1 MPEAWRI
8 GPDSVG
14 DADGA
19 GESCVAVT
27 VARHAVRSLYQEL
40 TLYPK
45 PGLVSLVD
53 TGSHDD
59 MDAST
64 FVRSLFSL
72 RRYFQDIALAG
83 AHGDGFDVLRGLGIE
98 AERRMLL
105 ATGGINTHRGA
116 IFSLGLLCAAAGR
129 AYAGAG
135 AGAGTVGRDWPP
147 ELLRATLVDSWGQA
161 LAGHR
166 GPATSHGAA
175 ASARYAAAG
184 AREQA
189 AAGFPVIFEL
199 ALPTLRKTLAAGRGL
214 RCARIDALFALMAE
228 LSDTNVYHRGGIEG
242 ARIVRDTAL
251 RFLERGGTAA
261 SGWEEDAVV
270 AHRRFVAQRLS
281 PGGAADLLAAT
292 CFIHALDAAPKLLEP
307 A

>member
-1 MPEAWRI
+1 MAEAWFIDRGFI
-8 GPDSVG
+8 AV
-14 DADGA
+14 DAGA
-19 GESCVAVT
+19 ASAI

-40 TLYPK
+40 ALYPK

-72 RRYFQDIALAG
+72 RRYFLDIALAG
-83 AHGDGFDVLRGLGIE
+83 SQRADFTVLRSLGIE

-129 AYAGAG
+129 AFAWQP
-135 AGAGTVGRDWPP
+135 D
-147 ELLRATLVDSWGQA
+147 LLRATLVDCWGAA

-166 GPATSHGAA
+166 GASSSNGAVVRTRHA
-175 ASARYAAAG
+175 APG

-189 AAGFPVIFEL
+189 AAGFPAIFEL
-199 ALPTLRKTLAAGRGL
+199 ALPTLRRTLASGRGL
-214 RCARIDALFALMAE
+214 RCARIDTLFTLMAE
-228 LSDTNVYHRGGIEG
+228 LSDTNVYHRGGAEG
-242 ARIVRDTAL
+242 ARIVRETSVA
-251 RFLERGGTAA
+251 FLARGGTA
-261 SGWEEDAVV
+261 SPGWEDDAVA
-270 AHRRFVAQRLS
+270 AHRRFVAHRLS

-292 CFIHALDAAPKLLEP
+292 CFVHSLDTSP
-307 A
+307 

>member
-8 GPDSVG
+8 GPDPVH
-14 DADGA
+14 DADDA
-19 GESCVAVT
+19 AASAVAAS

-40 TLYPK
+40 ALYPK

-53 TGSHDD
+53 TGSHED

-83 AHGDGFDVLRGLGIE
+83 ARGGGFDVLRGLGID
-98 AERRMLL
+98 AERRMLA

-129 AYAGAG
+129 TGKRHWQPDA
-135 AGAGTVGRDWPP
+135 V
-147 ELLRATLVDSWGQA
+147 RATLKACWGEA

-166 GPATSHGAA
+166 GPAASHGAA

-189 AAGFPVIFEL
+189 AAGFPAIFEL
-199 ALPTLRKTLAAGRGL
+199 ALPVLRQTLAAGRGL
-214 RCARIDALFALMAE
+214 RCARVDALFALMAE
-228 LSDTNVYHRGGIEG
+228 LSDTNVYHRGGVEG
-242 ARIVRDTAL
+242 ARTVRDTAL
-251 RFLERGGTAA
+251 HFLAHGGTAA
-261 SGWEEDAVV
+261 ADWEAQAVA

-281 PGGAADLLAAT
+281 PGGAADLLAAA
-292 CFIHALDAAPKLLEP
+292 CFVHELSA
-307 A
+307 

>member
-1 MPEAWRI
+1 MAEACPVVR
-8 GPDSVG
+8 
-14 DADGA
+14 DALALDAAAAGA
-19 GESCVAVT
+19 I

-40 TLYPK
+40 ALYPK

-59 MDAST
+59 MDATT

-72 RRYFQDIALAG
+72 RRYFLDIALAG
-83 AHGDGFDVLRGLGIE
+83 AQGSAFDVLRELGIE

-116 IFSLGLLCAAAGR
+116 IFSLGMLCAAAGR
-129 AYAGAG
+129 ASASSWEPD
-135 AGAGTVGRDWPP
+135 R
-147 ELLRATLVDSWGQA
+147 LRAALVDCWGAA

-166 GPATSHGAA
+166 GAAVSNGALVRARHA
-175 ASARYAAAG
+175 APG

-189 AAGFPVIFEL
+189 AAGFPAIFEL
-199 ALPTLRKTLAAGRGL
+199 ALPTLRRTLAEGRGL
-214 RCARIDALFALMAE
+214 RCARIDTLFTLMAA
-228 LSDTNVYHRGGIEG
+228 LSDTNVYHRGGPEG
-242 ARIVRDTAL
+242 ARIVRTTSL

-261 SGWEEDAVV
+261 SDWEEAAVA
-270 AHRRFVAQRLS
+270 AHRRFVAHRLS

-292 CFIHALDAAPKLLEP
+292 CFVHALSMERGLP
-307 A
+307 

>member
-1 MPEAWRI
+1 MLDAWRI
-8 GPDSVG
+8 GPDWVQDPGNAAASAV
-14 DADGA
+14 
-19 GESCVAVT
+19 SVT

-40 TLYPK
+40 ALYPK

-83 AHGDGFDVLRGLGIE
+83 ARGDDFSVLRGLGID
-98 AERRMLL
+98 AERRMLA

-129 AYAGAG
+129 AGAG
-135 AGAGTVGRDWPP
+135 ARPGRQARALR
-147 ELLRATLVDSWGQA
+147 EALLECWGEA
-161 LAGHR
+161 LASHR
-166 GPATSHGAA
+166 GTTTSHGAA
-175 ASARYAAAG
+175 ACARYAASG

-189 AAGFPVIFEL
+189 AAGFPAVFEL
-199 ALPTLRKTLAAGRGL
+199 ALPVLRRTLAAGRGM

-228 LSDTNVYHRGGIEG
+228 LSDTNVYHRGGTDG
-242 ARIVRDTAL
+242 ARIVRDTATH
-251 RFLERGGTAA
+251 FMERGGTAA
-261 SGWEEDAVV
+261 PDWLQEAEA
-270 AHRRFVAQRLS
+270 AHQLFIRQRLS

-292 CFIHALDAAPKLLEP
+292 CFIHTLSAVQEP

>member
-1 MPEAWRI
+1 MAEACFVHRDFI
-8 GPDSVG
+8 AV
-14 DADGA
+14 DAGA
-19 GESCVAVT
+19 AAGAT
-27 VARHAVRSLYQEL
+27 IARHAVRSLYQEL
-40 TLYPK
+40 ALYPK

-72 RRYFQDIALAG
+72 RRYFLDIALAG
-83 AHGDGFDVLRGLGIE
+83 ACSDDFSVLRGLGIE

-116 IFSLGLLCAAAGR
+116 IFSLGMLCAAAGR
-129 AYAGAG
+129 AASGG
-135 AGAGTVGRDWPP
+135 WQPDR
-147 ELLRATLVDSWGQA
+147 LRATLVAYWGSA

-166 GPATSHGAA
+166 GGAA
-175 ASARYAAAG
+175 SNGAVVRARHAAPG

-189 AAGFPVIFEL
+189 AAGFPAIFEL
-199 ALPTLRKTLAAGRGL
+199 ALPVLRRTLASGRGL
-214 RCARIDALFALMAE
+214 RCARIDTLFTLMAE
-228 LSDTNVYHRGGIEG
+228 LSDTNVYHRGGLEG
-242 ARIVRDTAL
+242 ARIVRESSL

-261 SGWEEDAVV
+261 TDWEREAVAAHRLFV
-270 AHRRFVAQRLS
+270 AHRLS

-292 CFIHALDAAPKLLEP
+292 CFVHTLSLEAGAP
-307 A
+307 

>member
-8 GPDSVG
+8 GPDSVPDAG
-14 DADGA
+14 DAAAGA
-19 GESCVAVT
+19 VAAT

-40 TLYPK
+40 ALYPK

-53 TGSHDD
+53 TGSHND

-83 AHGDGFDVLRGLGIE
+83 ARGDGFDVLRRLGID

-129 AYAGAG
+129 IGVSTTAGWGPG
-135 AGAGTVGRDWPP
+135 A
-147 ELLRATLVDSWGQA
+147 LRTTLQACWGEA

-166 GPATSHGAA
+166 GPATSHGASA
-175 ASARYAAAG
+175 CARYAAAG

-189 AAGFPVIFEL
+189 AAGFPAIFEL
-199 ALPTLRKTLAAGRGL
+199 ALPTLRRTLAAGRGL

-228 LSDTNVYHRGGIEG
+228 LSDTNVYHRGGADG
-242 ARIVRDTAL
+242 ARVVRDMSV
-251 RFLERGGTAA
+251 RFLECGGTAA
-261 SGWEEDAVV
+261 ADWEEQAVA
-270 AHRRFVAQRLS
+270 AHRRFIAQRLS

-292 CFIHALDAAPKLLEP
+292 CFVHALAIVPEAA
-307 A
+307 